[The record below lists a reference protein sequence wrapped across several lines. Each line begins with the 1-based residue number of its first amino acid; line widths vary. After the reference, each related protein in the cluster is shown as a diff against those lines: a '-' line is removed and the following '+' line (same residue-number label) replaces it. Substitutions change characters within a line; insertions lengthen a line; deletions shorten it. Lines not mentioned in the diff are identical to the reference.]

1 VELCTSLASPTSA
14 SWPSIK
20 YYPSFNMHTLKMIYY
35 AYFHSV
41 MEFGIIFWGT
51 SADSKKVL
59 LQQKHILRI
68 MTGSPPRVS
77 CRPLFCTM
85 GILTMVAQY
94 VLSLMRFLASNL
106 ELFTFN
112 TSIHSTNTRLSL
124 KLHKPFARL
133 QINQQDPYNSCLN
146 IYNKLLNDMVKL
158 VTNKELFLKE
168 LRIYLSDKLIY
179 TLDELF
185 ES

>member
-1 VELCTSLASPTSA
+1 
-14 SWPSIK
+14 
-20 YYPSFNMHTLKMIYY
+20 
-35 AYFHSV
+35 

-51 SADSKKVL
+51 SADSNKVL
-59 LQQKHILRI
+59 LQQTRILRI
-68 MTGSPPRVS
+68 MTGSPPRVY
-77 CRPLFCTM
+77 CKLFFCKM

-112 TSIHSTNTRLSL
+112 TSIHSINTRLSL

-133 QINQQDPYNSCLN
+133 KLNQQGPYNSCVN
-146 IYNKLLNDMVKL
+146 IYNKLPNDMAKL

-168 LRIYLSDKLIY
+168 LRIYLSDKPIY